1 MMRRT
6 CPVILCLF
14 LLALASCSRTT
25 QTLTIGSAM
34 RGEPLL
40 RVRIQKQITR
50 ISLAGPATV
59 QLQIAG
65 APGPLPLRLPA
76 TLQLKQG
83 GWTINQSPVP
93 QLGRSVI
100 DITPRAGGDGSLL
113 TVNGQPYP
121 GTIRLIPQ
129 RPATTDATPGSST
142 PGIAAAPDVFDVIN
156 LVHLEAYLPGVLDK
170 ELYDHWQLP
179 AYQAQ
184 AIVARSYAIA
194 RLQAADPSR
203 TFDVESTQ
211 ASQAYLGASVHP
223 MSVRAVVDTTGLVLS
238 DGRRIIP
245 AYYSSC
251 CGGAGAGP
259 LDAFGAEDAPAC
271 LTPIQ
276 PCPWCKSSKHFAWGP
291 IHRNAVDLARRF
303 IAWGAANNVPIK
315 NLKDISTVVVVSRN
329 SLGRPNRFAVT
340 DSTGKR
346 YILIAES
353 FRQACNFA
361 PAPAPGN
368 KPDLP
373 LLPTDLKLKSSF
385 VDISMSGTDVVFSNG
400 HGYGHG
406 VGLCQ
411 FGAEAMAEQ
420 RRDATQILQF
430 YYPGAKVE
438 RAY

>member
-6 CPVILCLF
+6 CPVIFCL
-14 LLALASCSRTT
+14 LLLMLTSCSRTT
-25 QTLTIGSAM
+25 QTLTVGPAM

-40 RVRIQKQITR
+40 RVRIQKQVSQL
-50 ISLAGPATV
+50 SLAGPSTV

-65 APGPLPLRLPA
+65 SPGPVPLRLPA

-83 GWTINQSPVP
+83 GWMLNQSPAP
-93 QLGRSVI
+93 QLGRNII
-100 DITPRAGGDGSLL
+100 DITPSPGSGTADGDGSLL
-113 TVNGQPYP
+113 TINGQPYP
-121 GTIRLIPQ
+121 GAIRLIPQ
-129 RPATTDATPGSST
+129 RPATTDAADHGSD
-142 PGIAAAPDVFDVIN
+142 AFDVIN

-179 AYQAQ
+179 AYQTQ

-223 MSVRAVVDTTGLVLS
+223 MSVRAVIDTAGLVLS
-238 DGRRIIP
+238 DGRQIIP

-271 LTPIQ
+271 LTPRQ

-291 IHRNAVDLARRF
+291 IRRNAADLARRF
-303 IAWGAANNVPIK
+303 VAWGAANNVPIK

-329 SLGRPNRFAVT
+329 ALGRPNRFAVT

-361 PAPAPGN
+361 PTPGN

-373 LLPTDLKLKSSF
+373 PLPADHKLKSSF
-385 VDISMSGTDVVFSNG
+385 VDISIEGGDVIFSNG

-420 RRDATQILQF
+420 GHDATQILRF

>member
-6 CPVILCLF
+6 CPVIFCML
-14 LLALASCSRTT
+14 LLALTSCSRTT
-25 QTLTIGSAM
+25 QTLTIGPAM

-40 RVRIQKQITR
+40 RVRIQKQVSQV
-50 ISLAGPATV
+50 SLAGPATV

-65 APGPLPLRLPA
+65 APGPVSLRLPA

-83 GWTINQSPVP
+83 TWMLNQSPAP
-93 QLGRSVI
+93 QLGRNII
-100 DITPRAGGDGSLL
+100 DLTPAAGGYGSLL
-113 TVNGQPYP
+113 TINGQPYP
-121 GTIRLIPQ
+121 GAIRLIPQ
-129 RPATTDATPGSST
+129 RPATPGSSNA
-142 PGIAAAPDVFDVIN
+142 PGSPSIPDVFDVIN

-170 ELYDHWQLP
+170 ELYDHWHLP
-179 AYQAQ
+179 AYQTQ

-211 ASQAYLGASVHP
+211 ASQAYLGASFHP

-238 DGRRIIP
+238 DGRQIIP

-271 LTPIQ
+271 LTPRQ
-276 PCPWCKSSKHFAWGP
+276 SCPWCKSSKHFAWGP
-291 IHRNAVDLARRF
+291 IRRNAADLARRF
-303 IAWGAANNVPIK
+303 AAWGAANNVPIK
-315 NLKDISTVVVVSRN
+315 KLGDISTVVVVSRN
-329 SLGRPNRFAVT
+329 ALGRPNRFAVT

-346 YILIAES
+346 YVLIAES
-353 FRQACNFA
+353 FRQACNFSST
-361 PAPAPGN
+361 
-368 KPDLP
+368 DLP
-373 LLPTDLKLKSSF
+373 PLPADQKLKSGF
-385 VDISMSGTDVVFSNG
+385 VDISISGTDVVFSNG

-411 FGAEAMAEQ
+411 FGAEAMAENGH
-420 RRDATQILQF
+420 DTTQILQF